1 MAKQTKS
8 FVCSNCGSVYSKWQ
22 GKCDDCGEW
31 NTLEEEQASVSG
43 SPKGLSKKK
52 GRTVDL
58 VSLDTPPVE
67 APRILTGVGEFDR
80 ALGGGLVPGS
90 AILIGGD
97 PGIGK
102 STILLQALGK
112 LAQKGE
118 DCIYFSGEEATAQV
132 QMRAKRLGLTGA
144 PLRLGCE
151 TSLRD
156 ILTTLD
162 SGKPPKVVVID
173 SIQTLFADHVD
184 SAPGTVTQV
193 RVCAHELI
201 SYAKRKGTV
210 MLIVGHVTKDG
221 QIAGP
226 RVLEHMVDTVLYF
239 EGDRGH
245 QFRILRAVKNRFG
258 GTDEIGVFEMTG
270 GGLSEVTNPSELF
283 LSDHNSQEP
292 GSAVFAGLEG
302 SRPVLVEIQ
311 ALVARTSAANP
322 RRAVVG
328 WDSGRLAMVLAVLD
342 ARAGLGLAGCD
353 VYLNVA
359 GGLKIS
365 EPAADMAVAAAL
377 VSSLAQVS
385 MPEETVIFG
394 EISLSGDT
402 RGAAQSEARLKEA
415 SKLGFAKAI
424 VPKGKKSITS
434 DIKQEHIAKVSDLV
448 AIFIPD
454 QLD

>member
-1 MAKQTKS
+1 
-8 FVCSNCGSVYSKWQ
+8 
-22 GKCDDCGEW
+22 
-31 NTLEEEQASVSG
+31 LEEEQASVSG
-43 SPKGLSKKK
+43 SPKGLSNKK

-201 SYAKRKGTV
+201 SY
-210 MLIVGHVTKDG
+210 
-221 QIAGP
+221 
-226 RVLEHMVDTVLYF
+226 
-239 EGDRGH
+239 
-245 QFRILRAVKNRFG
+245 
-258 GTDEIGVFEMTG
+258 
-270 GGLSEVTNPSELF
+270 
-283 LSDHNSQEP
+283 
-292 GSAVFAGLEG
+292 
-302 SRPVLVEIQ
+302 
-311 ALVARTSAANP
+311 
-322 RRAVVG
+322 
-328 WDSGRLAMVLAVLD
+328 
-342 ARAGLGLAGCD
+342 
-353 VYLNVA
+353 
-359 GGLKIS
+359 
-365 EPAADMAVAAAL
+365 
-377 VSSLAQVS
+377 
-385 MPEETVIFG
+385 
-394 EISLSGDT
+394 
-402 RGAAQSEARLKEA
+402 
-415 SKLGFAKAI
+415 
-424 VPKGKKSITS
+424 
-434 DIKQEHIAKVSDLV
+434 
-448 AIFIPD
+448 
-454 QLD
+454 